1 LRRFVQALSDRA
13 EFVLIVGVSLA
24 YFIAASLYAL
34 VRGIREVDLTTTR
47 ALRSLA
53 VELLIL
59 GIVAVILRVRG
70 WTPERLGL
78 RFSWGAALA
87 GVPLFVIFLLIYWIA
102 MTMVLMVFPAA
113 RTVWAFRT
121 IPHAPLALMIVFFAV
136 NSLFEELV
144 VTAYVTESLKD
155 HGAAVVISTSTLL
168 RFAYHLY
175 QGPLASLSIIPLGLV
190 FATLYW
196 QRRTLWPLMVAHTIT
211 NIVTYVLMAR

>member
-1 LRRFVQALSDRA
+1 LRRFLQNLSDRA
-13 EFVLIVGVSLA
+13 EFALIVSVSLA
-24 YFIAASLYAL
+24 YYIATSLYLL
-34 VRGIREVDLTTTR
+34 VRGIREADLTTGR
-47 ALRSLA
+47 ALDALA
-53 VELLIL
+53 LELFIL
-59 GIVAVILRVRG
+59 AFVAVILRARG

-87 GVPLFVIFLLIYWIA
+87 GVPLFVIFLLIYWIT
-102 MTMVLMVFPAA
+102 MTIVLMVFPAV
-113 RTVWAFRT
+113 RSVWAFRI
-121 IPHAPLALMIVFFAV
+121 IPNAPLALMIVFFAV

-168 RFAYHLY
+168 RFTYHLY